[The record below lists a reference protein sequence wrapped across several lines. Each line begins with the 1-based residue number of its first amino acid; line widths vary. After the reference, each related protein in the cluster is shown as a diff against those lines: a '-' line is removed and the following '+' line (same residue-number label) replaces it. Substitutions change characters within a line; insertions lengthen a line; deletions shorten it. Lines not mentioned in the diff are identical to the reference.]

1 MYIDVLVPF
10 HGHSGSTFLKKNKW
24 WVLISISWKYYRTSE
39 LEGVAKDIWQIF
51 LLVKQQKLKFK
62 LKQLNKIK
70 WWVCDCLRA
79 KTRTWVGSQISYMCF
94 PPCCNASQSKKVIL
108 YNKNQLHFYALTMN
122 YLKKR
127 ESTLIYNASKAV
139 QYSGINLTKE
149 VKYLPIKTIRHW
161 SKKLKKTAIHGKVA
175 RVHEYC

>member
-1 MYIDVLVPF
+1 MTALE
-10 HGHSGSTFLKKNKW
+10 LK
-24 WVLISISWKYYRTSE
+24 RE
-39 LEGVAKDIWQIF
+39 LELGLK
-51 LLVKQQKLKFK
+51 LV
-62 LKQLNKIK
+62 
-70 WWVCDCLRA
+70 
-79 KTRTWVGSQISYMCF
+79 YMCF

-149 VKYLPIKTIRHW
+149 VKYLPIKTIRH
-161 SKKLKKTAIHGKVA
+161 
-175 RVHEYC
+175 